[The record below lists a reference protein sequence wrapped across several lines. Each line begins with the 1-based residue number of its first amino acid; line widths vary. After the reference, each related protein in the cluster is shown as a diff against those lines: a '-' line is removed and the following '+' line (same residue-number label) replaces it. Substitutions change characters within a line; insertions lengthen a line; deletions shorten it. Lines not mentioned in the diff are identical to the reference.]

1 MTKQA
6 YSLDRE
12 FIKWFYEDEWP
23 DELNNRATIMKRTP
37 NPNVEQ
43 RDYWMRLAFKAGA
56 KSMAGETLCILGDWA
71 AACAGLDPELTAPDE
86 VYDRAQENLD
96 SYYKQLELFK

>member
-71 AACAGLDPELTAPDE
+71 TACSGLDPELTSPDE
-86 VYDRAQENLD
+86 VFERAQENLD
-96 SYYKQLELFK
+96 CYYTQLELFK